1 MSKRTAS
8 SISTPSISAS
18 PTFASKKPKKE
29 KEKPKKEKEKPIAFL
44 CCLHGNLDY
53 AMGSYF
59 PNLEEHNTRLKE
71 AGMSIKIPT
80 ISNNAAPFYHPGN
93 EEGVT
98 PMCPTDYFS
107 QVPDNIT
114 VVDMSLPDES
124 VLVNWPVEHYMLE
137 ILEKNTELIQKYIEK
152 EIEIPNSRRGDGID
166 IAHTTNLLFCNAK
179 IYYPKQTIPNIL
191 LTTDKSEGLYNARI
205 IDGEITV
212 SPQGHGK
219 EYTNSS
225 GTSEKLPSTIRN
237 QYEGKTDDLFDKLNT
252 HESFKNIL
260 LSSYFL
266 HLKHIYGNKPIVIY
280 LLNCK
285 PLPELD
291 SQQTFF
297 TTPFFGVSDWDTY
310 LTMYDKTKDN
320 KTKDNKTKDDK
331 TKDDKLLYK
340 YLIDCQ
346 KICENSIK
354 LLVNIQQLYDNRTVK
369 IIKARNALKQI
380 STDKKV
386 ALYCPIG
393 PPGFRNKERVEAK
406 EFFQNMKIII
416 DDKIST
422 LKKIYQ
428 NNDVLSGIK
437 IVSPPQ
443 CLYTELG
450 RWLGLGGKKK
460 SKRKAKNKRRKTR
473 KHKSKP

>member
-8 SISTPSISAS
+8 FISAS
-18 PTFASKKPKKE
+18 K
-29 KEKPKKEKEKPIAFL
+29 KPIAFL

-53 AMGSYF
+53 DMKSYF
-59 PNLEEHNTRLKE
+59 PNLEEHNTGLE
-71 AGMSIKIPT
+71 EGMPIKIPT
-80 ISNNAAPFYHPGN
+80 ISNNAARFYHPVG

-98 PMCPTDYFS
+98 PMCPTDYFVE
-107 QVPDNIT
+107 VPNNIT

-124 VLVNWPVEHYMLE
+124 VLVNWKVEHYMLE

-152 EIEIPNSRRGDGID
+152 EIEIPNSRRGIGLD

-179 IYYPKQTIPNIL
+179 IYYPKETIPNIL

-212 SPQGHGK
+212 SPALHGK

-225 GTSEKLPSTIRN
+225 GTSEKLPSTIDTPYN
-237 QYEGKTDDLFDKLNT
+237 DKTDDLFDNLKT
-252 HESFKNIL
+252 HKSFNNIL

-266 HLKHIYGNKPIVIY
+266 HLKDIYGNKPIVIY

-291 SQQTFF
+291 AQQTFF

-310 LTMYDKTKDN
+310 LTMYDKTQ
-320 KTKDNKTKDDK
+320 DDE
-331 TKDDKLLYK
+331 LLYK

-354 LLVNIQQLYDNRTVK
+354 LLVNIQNLYKDRTVK
-369 IIKARNALKQI
+369 INNARKRLKQI

-422 LKKIYQ
+422 LKKKYQ
-428 NNDVLSGIK
+428 NSDVLNGIK

-443 CLYTELG
+443 CLYTGLG
-450 RWLGLGGKKK
+450 RWFSFGGKKK